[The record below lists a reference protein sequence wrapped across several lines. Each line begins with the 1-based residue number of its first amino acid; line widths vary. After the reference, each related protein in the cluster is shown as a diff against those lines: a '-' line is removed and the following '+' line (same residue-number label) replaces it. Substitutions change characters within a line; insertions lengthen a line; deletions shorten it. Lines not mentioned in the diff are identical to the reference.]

1 MSDDAALIAYL
12 VVLWGATYGIV
23 APESSRSL
31 LCRRSKQLA
40 LVTFVCLVID
50 SARMSLTG

>member
-40 LVTFVCLVID
+40 LVTFICLVID
-50 SARMSLTG
+50 SARMSVTG